1 MSEQIQSIILDE
13 LRALRTRFDVYSDD
27 MGQRTTR
34 LETHMESLVGDKQPG
49 RLTRL
54 EDKVAAIQ
62 QWRHYTTGIY
72 IGVSGIVSAATAFI
86 YHLWK

>member
-13 LRALRTRFDVYSDD
+13 LRSLRTRFDVYSSE
-27 MGQRTTR
+27 MGDRTAR
-34 LETHMESLVGDKQPG
+34 LETHMDTLVGNRQPG
-49 RLTRL
+49 RLKIL
-54 EDKVAAIQ
+54 EDKVSAIQ